1 MANEPKQLRAVTD
14 TTRNAK
20 ALDVIGSKADAA
32 TLVTGT
38 IYSMV
43 AMLKGIMALLGA
55 GGGVWNNGSVGPSDF
70 FAGGVVLLSLTPA
83 DVSYLDSL
91 YLDCTGFTLNAT
103 ITAVINI
110 KVGAGAVAVPVT
122 KQFKRTA
129 SDQMF
134 AVVDSVVTLPA
145 LAAACTVV
153 MSSDNLLDT
162 AVTVP
167 FSYVMR

>member
-1 MANEPKQLRAVTD
+1 MANHPEQLRAVTD
-14 TTRNAK
+14 TVRNAK
-20 ALDVIGSKADAA
+20 MLDVIGSKDDAA

-38 IYSMV
+38 IYSIV
-43 AMLKGIMALLGA
+43 AMLKGIMGLLGG
-55 GGGVWNNGSVGPSDF
+55 GGGVWNNGTVGPSNF
-70 FAGGVVLLSLTPA
+70 FAGGIVILSLTPA
-83 DVSYLDSL
+83 DVSYLDAL
-91 YLDCTGFTLNAT
+91 YLNCTGFAINAN

-110 KVGAGAVAVPVT
+110 KVGAGAVAVPIT

-129 SDQMF
+129 LDQLF
-134 AVVDSVVTLPA
+134 AVIDSPTALPA
-145 LAAACTVV
+145 LAAACTIV